1 MSLWR
6 EPGVVD
12 GDFQDT
18 ARLATRLGEFGI
30 HLTGEELS
38 LAVTRFGRRPNWAEI
53 VCLNVLW
60 SEHCSYR
67 STRHLLG
74 RLPGE
79 APQVL
84 VGPGQDA
91 GVVSLGEHNGVR
103 YAAVIAHES
112 HNHPSQVVP
121 YEGAATG
128 VGGIVRDVACMGA
141 KVVGVLDGLRF
152 GTGHHRPPAVIR
164 EIIREVVNGV
174 AGYAN
179 ALGVPNLG
187 GDVYFDSGFD
197 ANCLVNVVA
206 VGLVPADGIIASA
219 APRSQDSALIL
230 VGKPTDDSGF
240 GGAAFASTV
249 LAEEETERRGAV
261 QLPDPF
267 LLRALTGANEELV
280 RRAREKGWA
289 IGCKDLGAGGL
300 ACATVE
306 VVDAAGL
313 GADLW
318 LEKIHRVIG
327 EVPPWVLL
335 CAETQERYCWA
346 VPWEVADEV
355 CAIFNREHRLG
366 EVYPGAGATLVGR
379 TRADGHYR
387 VTWDGEP
394 LIDCP
399 AKVMTE
405 GIRSPR
411 PSQYRQRPR
420 LESLPRDRDLPGNPE
435 IATRLL
441 GHMALASRAYLYER
455 YDPDV
460 QGVAVVRRGEAS
472 AGVIAPVEGAGWG
485 LAVSLAGNPHYGL
498 ADPYWGAAHAV
509 CEATRRVVA
518 VGGWPWA
525 LTDCLNF
532 GSALDPVVMGDLEAA
547 IEGLRAA
554 ATTIG
559 TEDTGAPLPFVS
571 GNVSLY
577 NQDEEARAIP
587 PSPIVACLGRV
598 GDLNRVVTPGLKQA
612 GNVLVYVGPPRGDIS
627 GSHFSRLILDEPG
640 GLPPLDLDTERE
652 RQQAVRSWIETGWI
666 RSCRVVG
673 EGGIGSALTTMAF
686 ASAGRLGAAIEWP
699 AFACLGDGEESYHW
713 WSEEPGFVIEVT
725 AEDAPRLLREGAA
738 EALGVVPIGLVS
750 PGYSLTV
757 TGEQSGGWRLDLDE
771 LERRWQEAL
780 SSAWQLDDE
789 PLGVTR

>member
-1 MSLWR
+1 LNLWR
-6 EPGVVD
+6 EPDIAD
-12 GDFQDT
+12 GDFGDT
-18 ARLATRLGEFGI
+18 DFLATRLAEFGI
-30 HLTGEELS
+30 HLNGEELA
-38 LAVTRFGRRPNWAEI
+38 LAADRFGRTPSWAEI

-84 VGPGQDA
+84 VGTGQDA
-91 GVVSLGEHNGVR
+91 GVVSLGEHDGVR
-103 YAAVIAHES
+103 YGAVIAHES

-141 KVVGVLDGLRF
+141 KVVGVLDALRF
-152 GTGHHRPPAVIR
+152 GTGRHRPPVVIR
-164 EIIREVVNGV
+164 EIIREVVDGV

-206 VGLVPADGIIASA
+206 VGLVRADGIIASGAPA
-219 APRSQDSALIL
+219 AQDSALIL

-249 LAEEETERRGAV
+249 LAEEESERRGAV

-267 LLRALTGANEELV
+267 LLRALTVANEELV
-280 RRAREKGWA
+280 RRARERGWA

-300 ACATVE
+300 ACASVE
-306 VVDAAGL
+306 LADAAGL

-318 LEKIHRVIG
+318 LDRIHRITG

-355 CAIFNREHRLG
+355 CAIFNREHRLA

-379 TRADGHYR
+379 TRSDGVYR
-387 VTWDGEP
+387 VTWDEEP
-394 LIDCP
+394 LIDCQ

-411 PSQYRQRPR
+411 PSQSRRRPQT
-420 LESLPRDRDLPGNPE
+420 ESVAGDLPLPSNPE
-435 IATRLL
+435 IAARLL
-441 GHMALASRAYLYER
+441 GHLALASRAYLYER

-509 CEATRRVVA
+509 CESTRRVVA

-532 GSALDPVVMGDLEAA
+532 GSALDPEVMGDFEAA
-547 IEGLRAA
+547 IEGLRVA
-554 ATTIG
+554 ATAIG
-559 TEDTGAPLPFVS
+559 TEDTSAALPFVS

-577 NQDEEARAIP
+577 NQDEEGRAIP

-598 GDLNRVVTPGLKQA
+598 RDLNRVVTPGLKQP
-612 GNVLVYVGPPRGDIS
+612 GNILVYVGPPRGDIS
-627 GSHFSRLILDEPG
+627 GSHFARLILGESR
-640 GLPPLDLDTERE
+640 GLPQLDLDAERE
-652 RQQAVRSWIETGWI
+652 RQRAVRSWIESGWV

-673 EGGIGSALTTMAF
+673 EGGIGTAVANMAF
-686 ASAGRLGAAIEWP
+686 ASAARLGAAIEWP
-699 AFACLGDGEESYHW
+699 AFASLGNEEQHLW
-713 WSEEPGFVIEVT
+713 WSEEPGFLLEVST
-725 AEDAPRLLREGAA
+725 ADAPRLLREGVA
-738 EALGVVPIGLVS
+738 ESLGVVPVGQVR
-750 PGYSLTV
+750 GEYAVTV
-757 TGEQSGGWRLDLDE
+757 AGDRSSGWRLDLE
-771 LERRWQEAL
+771 GLQRRWLESL

-789 PLGVTR
+789 PLGVSR